1 MCIHVCVYM
10 YKYASLLDCL
20 DYTFQWFS
28 LLEGV
33 PYIYIYGLYTIIKG
47 YEEMYLDIYDIDVEN
62 PWFQKMI
69 YT

>member
-1 MCIHVCVYM
+1 M
-10 YKYASLLDCL
+10 YKYASLLDYL

-33 PYIYIYGLYTIIKG
+33 PYIYILYTIIKG